1 MKTMSAFRSIFLLA
15 SIFLAAMFNSCSDSS
30 SGVATNAVRNPIA
43 PGRDFGV
50 LLSVVDASGRLVSGL
65 DVSAWGIVS
74 YPGVH
79 QKDQGSPSSVRS
91 RSMIMFSLPEDSYV
105 RLEARDLTDSVVD
118 VLVSGVECV
127 AGIWGVQWSPG
138 HWQLLNESTAVMD
151 RAIPNGVYKIQ
162 LTASRIGET
171 GSVYHEQQFAVLM
184 DYGNPYLYT
193 VPGFLI
199 GRVENGEA
207 SISDPAVFCG
217 AYSFFP
223 DIPYTTSDPTP
234 MGKVTI
240 TSRTVIVLIDRV
252 AKKYQKY
259 EVEITPHLNTFS
271 LVWSPTETLPSNATV
286 QPRKSTG
293 EVHAIRGYDFPTE
306 YRLYPNYPNPFN

>member
-1 MKTMSAFRSIFLLA
+1 
-15 SIFLAAMFNSCSDSS
+15 
-30 SGVATNAVRNPIA
+30 
-43 PGRDFGV
+43 
-50 LLSVVDASGRLVSGL
+50 
-65 DVSAWGIVS
+65 
-74 YPGVH
+74 
-79 QKDQGSPSSVRS
+79 
-91 RSMIMFSLPEDSYV
+91 
-105 RLEARDLTDSVVD
+105 
-118 VLVSGVECV
+118 
-127 AGIWGVQWSPG
+127 
-138 HWQLLNESTAVMD
+138 MD

-184 DYGNPYLYT
+184 DYENPYLYT

-207 SISDPAVFCG
+207 TISDPAVFCG

-240 TSRTVIVLIDRV
+240 TTRTVIVLIDRV

-259 EVEITPHLNTFS
+259 EVDITPHLNTFS
-271 LVWSPTETLPSNATV
+271 LVWSPTEDLPASV
-286 QPRKSTG
+286 PMQPRKTVS
-293 EVHAIRGYDFPTE
+293 VVRAISESSDVPTE
-306 YRLYPNYPNPFN
+306 YILYPNYPNPFN